1 MGLRPVDELS
11 LFSGYG
17 GFTLGLRLAGIP
29 VRTVCYVENEPYAQ
43 SIIRAR
49 IEDGYLGD
57 APIWDDVRTF
67 DGRPWRGVV
76 DIVTAGFPCQPHSVA
91 GRRVGAAD
99 DRNLWPD
106 TLRVIGA
113 VGPRFAL
120 LENVPGILANG
131 YAGTVVGELAEIGYD
146 AIWHCVPAVA
156 VGAPHLRWRWFCLAY
171 AGDLATPSE
180 PVSEPG
186 RVEAVELGRDGRG
199 GYMANRLIPN
209 PTDDRRSGLGRA
221 AADTLPRETVGRGE
235 LVGPDGSPGSLADA
249 GSGGRGAG
257 QRDLRAREPDASGGG
272 EGWPMADAAN
282 ARREIGEPSARGAIW
297 DARRGPES
305 ERRGGPVAD
314 ADGGREQQPP
324 RVVAEERRWPADG
337 GWWVIEPA
345 VGRVVDGHRHRV
357 DQLRALGNGI
367 VPAVVAEFLRGLTK

>member
-1 MGLRPVDELS
+1 MGSRPIDELS

-43 SIIRAR
+43 SIIHAR

-106 TLRVIGA
+106 TLRVIGE

-146 AIWHCVPAVA
+146 AIWHCIPAVA

-171 AGDLATPSE
+171 ADCGAALAEQVARADLSGDGEIGPL
-180 PVSEPG
+180 VG
-186 RVEAVELGRDGRG
+186 GAVPD
-199 GYMANRLIPN
+199 AA
-209 PTDDRRSGLGRA
+209 DDRRSGLGRA
-221 AADTLPRETVGRGE
+221 AADTLPREAVGRGE

-257 QRDLRAREPDASGGG
+257 QRDLRAREPDASRSSKS
-272 EGWPMADAAN
+272 WPVADAEGQ
-282 ARREIGEPSARGAIW
+282 RREEGAGPALRSRRATLASAP
-297 DARRGPES
+297 DS
-305 ERRGGPVAD
+305 HSTVAD

-345 VGRVVDGHRHRV
+345 VGRVVDGHPHRV

-367 VPAVVAEFLRGLTK
+367 VPAVVAEFLRGLANK

>member
-1 MGLRPVDELS
+1 MGPSPVDELS

-29 VRTVCYVENEPYAQ
+29 IRTVCYVENEPYAQ

-49 IEDGYLGD
+49 IGDGYLDD

-67 DGRPWRGVV
+67 DAEPWRGVV

-106 TLRVIGA
+106 TLRIIGE

-120 LENVPGILANG
+120 LENVPGLLANG
-131 YAGTVVGELAEIGYD
+131 YAGTVVGELAQIGYD
-146 AIWHCVPAVA
+146 AIWHCVPAAA

-171 AGDLATPSE
+171 ARDLATPSE
-180 PVSEPG
+180 PVSERG
-186 RVEAVELGRDGRG
+186 RVEAAESGGNGRG
-199 GYMANRLIPN
+199 GLVAGGAVPDAA
-209 PTDDRRSGLGRA
+209 DDRRSGLGRA
-221 AADTLPRETVGRGE
+221 AADTLPREAVGRGE

-257 QRDLRAREPDASGGG
+257 QRDLRAREPDASRSSKS
-272 EGWPMADAAN
+272 WPVADAEGQ
-282 ARREIGEPSARGAIW
+282 RREEGAGPALRSRRATLASAP
-297 DARRGPES
+297 DS
-305 ERRGGPVAD
+305 HSTVAD

-324 RVVAEERRWPADG
+324 RLSPKSGDGLQTAAGGLLNPRWVEWLMGIAIGWTSSEPLGTESYRRWWRSFSED
-337 GWWVIEPA
+337 
-345 VGRVVDGHRHRV
+345 
-357 DQLRALGNGI
+357 
-367 VPAVVAEFLRGLTK
+367 